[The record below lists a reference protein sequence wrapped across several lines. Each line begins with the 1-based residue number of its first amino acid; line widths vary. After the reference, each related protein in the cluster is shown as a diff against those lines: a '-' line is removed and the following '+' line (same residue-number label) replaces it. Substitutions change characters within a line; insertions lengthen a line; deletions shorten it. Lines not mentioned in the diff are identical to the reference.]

1 MANDKDSKNRD
12 KDKNVG
18 AVTRSDST
26 KGVRSTEAVSDVD
39 NVKATT
45 GVGKVSG
52 VRGVGAAG
60 GVGRITFE
68 ERDKYMK
75 IVSEEAAKLAAQGV
89 IPKSQ
94 KEIVEQA
101 VKMAIDASLL
111 ESSDDKKR

>member
-1 MANDKDSKNRD
+1 MAKD
-12 KDKNVG
+12 KDKEKKVG
-18 AVTRSDST
+18 AIGASDST

-39 NVKATT
+39 KVKATSA
-45 GVGKVSG
+45 VGKVSAVSG
-52 VRGVGAAG
+52 IGAAG
-60 GVGRITFE
+60 AVGKISLE
-68 ERDKYMK
+68 QRDKLMT

-111 ESSDDKKR
+111 ESPDDKKR